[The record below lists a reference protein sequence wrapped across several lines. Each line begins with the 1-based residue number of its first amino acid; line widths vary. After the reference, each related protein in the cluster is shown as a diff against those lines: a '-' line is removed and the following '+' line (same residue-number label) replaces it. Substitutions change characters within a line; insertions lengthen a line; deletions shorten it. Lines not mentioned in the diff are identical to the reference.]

1 LGKDAGNPKINED
14 AKDLDGESPDCC
26 GRNDGPEIH
35 GPCKIE
41 QASAPQNICKRPGRG
56 TDGIFVMTAKTG
68 EHQNSDPEIEGNKVS
83 SSAAT
88 RGIPKRL
95 M

>member
-35 GPCKIE
+35 GP
-41 QASAPQNICKRPGRG
+41 
-56 TDGIFVMTAKTG
+56 AK
-68 EHQNSDPEIEGNKVS
+68 
-83 SSAAT
+83 
-88 RGIPKRL
+88 
-95 M
+95 